1 MRTSHVFAALVLLA
15 GLTACGEQADTSKTG
30 NAAAKAPPVRVACR
44 TPEEAGL
51 KAAEITQRLVELRRQ
66 GALSAEEY
74 AAFNSQMSA
83 GLTAWSERQDLRTYC
98 LTLHR
103 IVTGAKLN

>member
-1 MRTSHVFAALVLLA
+1 MRTSHALVALFLFA
-15 GLTACGEQADTSKTG
+15 GLAACGEQADTSKSG
-30 NAAAKAPPVRVACR
+30 NAVAKAPPVRVACR

-66 GALSAEEY
+66 GALSAGEY
-74 AAFNSQMSA
+74 AALNNQMSS
-83 GLTAWSERQDLRTYC
+83 GFTAWSERQDLRTYC

-103 IVTGAKLN
+103 VVTAAKLN